1 MPDVL
6 SQDSIARRA
15 KASGPAFVCSWSDGG
30 LDAAWV
36 HLGGELDVA
45 TVPQLEYTLGD
56 PQLQARLLVLDL
68 RELAFIDGAGV
79 RAIVNASIRARQLG
93 RRLVLLRGN
102 RNVNRMFTLT
112 GSSDDLEI
120 GDVDVGDPGVR
131 ALLRLAEEGPA
142 S

>member
-15 KASGPAFVCSWSDGG
+15 EASGPDFVCSWSDGG

-56 PQLQARLLVLDL
+56 AQLQARLLVLDL

-102 RNVNRMFTLT
+102 PNVNRMFALT
-112 GSSDDLEI
+112 GSSDDLEV
-120 GDVDVGDPGVR
+120 GDVDVGDPGVGV
-131 ALLRLAEEGPA
+131 LLRLAEEGPA